1 MNQDI
6 KYYPTREVPTPEE
19 VAQEYIAAMKSH
31 VDERFLNQDFL
42 SIIYQEV
49 LDYMKDKG
57 VN

>member
-1 MNQDI
+1 MNADL
-6 KYYPTREVPTPEE
+6 KYYPIREVQTPEE
-19 VAQEYIAAMKSH
+19 VAQEYIAAMKYH

-49 LDYMKDKG
+49 FDYMRDKG

>member
-1 MNQDI
+1 MSGKFTTLEL
-6 KYYPTREVPTPEE
+6 KYEETPED
-19 VAQEYIAAMKSH
+19 VAQEYIAAMKYH

-49 LDYMKDKG
+49 LDYMRDKG

>member
-6 KYYPTREVPTPEE
+6 KYCPTREVQTPEE
-19 VAQEYIAAMKSH
+19 VAQEYIAAMKYH

-49 LDYMKDKG
+49 LDYMRDKG

>member
-1 MNQDI
+1 MN
-6 KYYPTREVPTPEE
+6 KYRNLYPVREVQTPEE
-19 VAQEYIAAMKSH
+19 VAQEYIAAMKYH

-49 LDYMKDKG
+49 LDYMRDKG